1 MTENL
6 IIERSEDQKIAR
18 VNALRAELR
27 GMGYSIIPTEAL
39 AALIAEA
46 RRQGMLEYAR

>member
-18 VNALRAELR
+18 VNALRAELER
-27 GMGYSIIPTEAL
+27 LGYSVVLTTHL
-39 AALIAEA
+39 AALRYQAKRLQTKETA
-46 RRQGMLEYAR
+46 